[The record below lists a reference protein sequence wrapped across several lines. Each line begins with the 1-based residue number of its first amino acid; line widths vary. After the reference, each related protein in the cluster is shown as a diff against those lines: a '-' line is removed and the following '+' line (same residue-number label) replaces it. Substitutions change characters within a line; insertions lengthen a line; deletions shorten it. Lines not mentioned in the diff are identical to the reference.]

1 MRHRN
6 NPNWQD
12 KLLGGMILAGFAVIA
27 VIAVSFSLIS
37 SPAEPTAHAPNTTVG
52 SSTHA
57 SRPAM
62 PPAAPSTN

>member
-12 KLLGGMILAGFAVIA
+12 KLLGGMIIAGFAVIA
-27 VIAVSFSLIS
+27 AVAVIFNLIS
-37 SPAEPTAHAPNTTVG
+37 WSDERTADAPNTTVG

-57 SRPAM
+57 SRRAM
-62 PPAAPSTN
+62 PPVAPSTN